1 MAWIARNRDNTLVVF
16 NDEPVFDGYD
26 YYRDEA
32 VESEDFTDYG
42 VELPSDA
49 DVRLIG
55 RHITWEDEPVEIKD
69 E

>member
-26 YYRDEA
+26 YYRDEV

-49 DVRLIG
+49 DEKLIG
-55 RHITWEDEPVEIKD
+55 KHISWEDNPVELK
-69 E
+69 